1 MCGVLCVLKVC
12 GFANCSKVFL
22 QSVFDPFFFF
32 DKILRAMGNALF
44 LVCNENPKVSEG
56 LADLNKAS
64 KKTRDFTFLL
74 IRTAPSPFHGKRLSN

>member
-56 LADLNKAS
+56 LADKAS

>member
-1 MCGVLCVLKVC
+1 MGLLTVLK
-12 GFANCSKVFL
+12 FFFKVSL
-22 QSVFDPFFFF
+22 IHFFFF